1 MTDPTTY
8 APTSAKLKNE
18 RACEDRDHARAALL
32 VEIRSA
38 REQGASWVE
47 IAQAMGAPNKETPR
61 MMIARA
67 DR

>member
-1 MTDPTTY
+1 MKGFGLFGVSIRAGAY
-8 APTSAKLKNE
+8 E

-38 REQGASWVE
+38 REQGASWGE
-47 IAQAMGAPNKETPR
+47 IARAMGAANRETPR

-67 DR
+67 DD

>member
-1 MTDPTTY
+1 MKGFGLFGV
-8 APTSAKLKNE
+8 SI
-18 RACEDRDHARAALL
+18 RAGEYQAAEQLRDEAREQLL

-38 REQGASWVE
+38 REQGASWGE
-47 IAQAMGAPNKETPR
+47 IAQAMGAPNKGTPR

>member
-1 MTDPTTY
+1 MKGFGLFGVSFAAGEIAGLDRQRDM
-8 APTSAKLKNE
+8 ARE
-18 RACEDRDHARAALL
+18 RLL
-32 VEIRSA
+32 TEIRSA
-38 REQGASWVE
+38 RGQGATWVE

>member
-47 IAQAMGAPNKETPR
+47 IAQAMGTGEATPR
-61 MMIARA
+61 VMVRRAAR
-67 DR
+67 